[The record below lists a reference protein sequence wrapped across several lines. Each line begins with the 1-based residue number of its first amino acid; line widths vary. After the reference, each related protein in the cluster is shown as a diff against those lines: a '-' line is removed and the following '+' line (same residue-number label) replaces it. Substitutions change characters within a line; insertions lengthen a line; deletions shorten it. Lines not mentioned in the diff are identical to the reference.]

1 MGRIQFWQAVRKI
14 AKSVA
19 QIAPVMLI
27 SCASARVLQKQIL
40 WSFYGV
46 YLNLENVT
54 IGCEIK
60 EHMGTEFLFKLFIIM
75 GFVHW
80 VFYQSLDLMSL
91 EWRKGRMS
99 HLWDKDVKMTNSR
112 WIGNL
117 SQKQFWVLFTPHRFC
132 SFWAP
137 FYTGTICRKAEG
149 VPGYPPRLFDRLSF
163 FLISARVDWK
173 SFLPMLT
180 LGKSVVNLTLGKS
193 QDWHS

>member
-1 MGRIQFWQAVRKI
+1 MPTTQADQAQPQAGLGRIQFWQAVRKI
-14 AKSVA
+14 AYSVA

-75 GFVHW
+75 GFMHW
-80 VFYQSLDLMSL
+80 VFYPSLDLLSL

-99 HLWDKDVKMTNSR
+99 HLWDKNVKMTNSR
-112 WIGNL
+112 WINNR
-117 SQKQFWVLFTPHRFC
+117 SQKHEFWVLFTPHRFC

-137 FYTGTICRKAEG
+137 ST
-149 VPGYPPRLFDRLSF
+149 
-163 FLISARVDWK
+163 
-173 SFLPMLT
+173 LT
-180 LGKSVVNLTLGKS
+180 LFVRM
-193 QDWHS
+193 